1 MFCFSQSGFW
11 QQRNL
16 PFQEGQAIGYGLEYE
31 DAVAALAGN
40 TATILG
46 IDEQTGTLE
55 KGKDAN
61 LFIAVGDAL
70 DIRTNQ
76 VTKAFIQGRGVNLD
90 NIQKQLYEK
99 YKGKYESIEK

>member
-1 MFCFSQSGFW
+1 M
-11 QQRNL
+11 
-16 PFQEGQAIGYGLEYE
+16 PFQAGQAIGYGLEYE
-31 DAVAALAGN
+31 DAVAPLTGN

-46 IDEQTGTLE
+46 INEQTGTLE

-76 VTKAFIQGRGVNLD
+76 VTKAFIQGRDVNLD

-99 YKGKYESIEK
+99 YKRKYESIEK